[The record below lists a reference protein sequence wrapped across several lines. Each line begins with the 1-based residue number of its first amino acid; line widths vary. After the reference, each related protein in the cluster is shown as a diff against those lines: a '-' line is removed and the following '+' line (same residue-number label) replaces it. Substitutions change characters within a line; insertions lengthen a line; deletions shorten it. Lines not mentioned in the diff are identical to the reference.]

1 MTTRITTSSYP
12 TRYAAWENQGCLV
25 VLTADERGN
34 VHPAGYKP
42 RLYQSWISSG
52 GTELAVF
59 CEATKNRDIQYQEDG
74 IYLEVVTQTKRLG
87 GVLVKMRVSAPTWS
101 RAHWNQNVK
110 CADLGEAL
118 DAAGDLI
125 RRAREWVAERLV
137 RERPLDVAGKRFS
150 VLETIDGLE
159 LLEMMR
165 SEPIVVC
172 KGGRIDVLDAPRLGV
187 HEEEIFAA
195 FMGVWNAGSR

>member
-1 MTTRITTSSYP
+1 MTTRITTGTYP
-12 TRYAAWENQGCLV
+12 TRYAAQENQGCLV
-25 VLTADERGN
+25 VLTADESGN

-42 RLYQSWISSG
+42 RSYRSWTSSSG
-52 GTELAVF
+52 VELAVF

-87 GVLVKMRVSAPTWS
+87 GVLVKILVSAPTWS
-101 RAHWNQNVK
+101 RANWKQSVK

-118 DAAGDLI
+118 NAADELI
-125 RRAREWVAERLV
+125 SRAREWVADRLV

-150 VLETIDGLE
+150 VLETSDGLE

-165 SEPIVVC
+165 SEPIVTC
-172 KGGRIDVLDAPRLGV
+172 KVGRINVLDAPRLGA

-195 FMGVWNAGSR
+195 FMGVWNASSR